1 MDAPLAEVS
10 TGSLRGATHEGINR
24 FLGVPYAAAPQRFER
39 PTPHPRWDGIRDA
52 TAFGA
57 TAPQAPYGPGLAN
70 VLPTVIVEGDNCL
83 NLNVWTPSG
92 AAALPVMV
100 WVHGGGLMHGS
111 NALAGYDGTAFARD
125 GVVFVALNYRLG
137 AEGFSVLDEA
147 PTNIG
152 LSDVVAGLEWVQR
165 EITAFGGDPGN
176 VTVFGQSAGSFLL
189 GALLAHPKAHTMF
202 NRAILQSGAPTA
214 RPLDQAK
221 KITTRMAKHL
231 GIPTRRSAFAQLTPA
246 ELVEAQEQ
254 VTAGTSPITG
264 GASFSLAI
272 GDDLIPRDPMEA
284 IVAGAG
290 RDIPLLIG
298 STTEEYRLWF
308 IPTGLIDRISAT
320 LFTAARFKFRIG
332 RRILGKYRA
341 NRPGASRGE
350 LFGVLATDILLRLP
364 VNRIADARLA
374 SGAPTYVYEFA
385 WRSPVQELGAAHAV
399 ELGFV
404 FDGLARSDS
413 IALAGA
419 NAPQQLANEMHAAW
433 VAFATTGT
441 PGWTAWN
448 DKRPVQVFDSPASA
462 VINAPREDERAVW
475 DHPSTAS

>member
-1 MDAPLAEVS
+1 M
-10 TGSLRGATHEGINR
+10 
-24 FLGVPYAAAPQRFER
+24 
-39 PTPHPRWDGIRDA
+39 
-52 TAFGA
+52 
-57 TAPQAPYGPGLAN
+57 
-70 VLPTVIVEGDNCL
+70 
-83 NLNVWTPSG
+83 
-92 AAALPVMV
+92 
-100 WVHGGGLMHGS
+100 
-111 NALAGYDGTAFARD
+111 
-125 GVVFVALNYRLG
+125 
-137 AEGFSVLDEA
+137 FS
-147 PTNIG
+147 
-152 LSDVVAGLEWVQR
+152 
-165 EITAFGGDPGN
+165 
-176 VTVFGQSAGSFLL
+176 
-189 GALLAHPKAHTMF
+189 
-202 NRAILQSGAPTA
+202 RAILQSGAPTA

-221 KITTRMAKHL
+221 KITTGMAKHL

-246 ELVEAQEQ
+246 KLVEAQEQ

-264 GASFSLAI
+264 GAGFSLAI

-332 RRILGKYRA
+332 RRILAKYRS

-364 VNRIADARLA
+364 INRIADARLA

-404 FDGLARSDS
+404 FDGLARIGLHRARRSEC
-413 IALAGA
+413 
-419 NAPQQLANEMHAAW
+419 P
-433 VAFATTGT
+433 AT
-441 PGWTAWN
+441 A
-448 DKRPVQVFDSPASA
+448 RQ
-462 VINAPREDERAVW
+462 
-475 DHPSTAS
+475 